1 MDVEFR
7 ILYTEEDFKK
17 HVRATIMKYGENWNR
32 MI

>member
-1 MDVEFR
+1 MDWNLDF
-7 ILYTEEDFKK
+7 LSEEDFRN